1 MSFDNKTQSLEEIY
15 SNLKKEIKIMKK
27 EMESLENINYTQEEI
42 IKAKKRIEFF
52 NYNNE
57 WLYSN
62 FNTNNSSKNIEYP
75 IIISENWTKPN
86 SYNLNNL
93 ELRNLIFLSEEEI
106 NYSICNNEIKG
117 IVDLKGESTFWI
129 FLRTKE
135 YFSKENAII
144 LFKKEEYSQIIY
156 LILGNFILNSKGN
169 LIFTPFIKEQLIL
182 SNLNQKEKSIYEK
195 NDYINLNIK
204 IYDEGK
210 DEIIV
215 YTYLN
220 NNKEENFAK
229 GNFFIPINGN
239 YKVMIA
245 GSGQQCKLKQ
255 FSCYSY
261 YKPKYA
267 PAELLNEGKACNCC
281 NII

>member
-106 NYSICNNEIKG
+106 NYSICNNEIKA

-144 LFKKEEYSQIIY
+144 LFKKEEFSQIIY

>member
-42 IKAKKRIEFF
+42 IKAKKRTEFF

-93 ELRNLIFLSEEEI
+93 ELRNLIFLSEDEI
-106 NYSICNNEIKG
+106 NYSICNNEIKA

>member
-135 YFSKENAII
+135 YFSKENVII

-182 SNLNQKEKSIYEK
+182 SNLNQKEKTIYEK

-255 FSCYSY
+255 FSCDSY

>member
-1 MSFDNKTQSLEEIY
+1 MSFDNKTQSLEDIY

-135 YFSKENAII
+135 YFSKENVII

>member
-1 MSFDNKTQSLEEIY
+1 MHKEQEDIDYNIV
-15 SNLKKEIKIMKK
+15 NCEIK
-27 EMESLENINYTQEEI
+27 
-42 IKAKKRIEFF
+42 
-52 NYNNE
+52 
-57 WLYSN
+57 
-62 FNTNNSSKNIEYP
+62 SSFI
-75 IIISENWTKPN
+75 
-86 SYNLNNL
+86 
-93 ELRNLIFLSEEEI
+93 
-106 NYSICNNEIKG
+106 
-117 IVDLKGESTFWI
+117 LKGESTFWI

-135 YFSKENAII
+135 YFSKENVII
-144 LFKKEEYSQIIY
+144 LFKKEEFSQIIY

>member
-135 YFSKENAII
+135 YFSKENVII

-255 FSCYSY
+255 FSCDSY

>member
-1 MSFDNKTQSLEEIY
+1 MSFDNKTQSLEDIY

-27 EMESLENINYTQEEI
+27 EMESLENINYSQEEI

-135 YFSKENAII
+135 YFSKENVII

-182 SNLNQKEKSIYEK
+182 SNLNQKEKTIYEK

-255 FSCYSY
+255 FSCDSY

-267 PAELLNEGKACNCC
+267 PPELLNEGKACNCC

>member
-135 YFSKENAII
+135 YFSKENVII

>member
-42 IKAKKRIEFF
+42 IKAKKRTEFF

-106 NYSICNNEIKG
+106 NYSICNNEIKA

-135 YFSKENAII
+135 YFSKENVII

>member
-106 NYSICNNEIKG
+106 NYSICNNEIKA

-135 YFSKENAII
+135 NFSKENVII

>member
-106 NYSICNNEIKG
+106 NYSICNNEIKA

>member
-42 IKAKKRIEFF
+42 IKAKKRTEFF

-106 NYSICNNEIKG
+106 NYSICNNEIKA

-135 YFSKENAII
+135 YFSKENVII
-144 LFKKEEYSQIIY
+144 LFKKEEFSQIIY

>member
-27 EMESLENINYTQEEI
+27 EMESLENINYSQEEI

-135 YFSKENAII
+135 YFSKENVII

-182 SNLNQKEKSIYEK
+182 SNLNQKEKTIYEK

-255 FSCYSY
+255 FSCDSY

>member
-1 MSFDNKTQSLEEIY
+1 MSFDNKTQSLEDIY

-135 YFSKENAII
+135 YFSKENVII

-182 SNLNQKEKSIYEK
+182 SNLDQKEKSIYEK

-255 FSCYSY
+255 FSCDSY

>member
-27 EMESLENINYTQEEI
+27 EMESLENINYSQEEI

-62 FNTNNSSKNIEYP
+62 FNTNNSSKNIECP

-106 NYSICNNEIKG
+106 NYSICNNEIKA

-135 YFSKENAII
+135 YFSKENVII

>member
-106 NYSICNNEIKG
+106 NYSICNNEIKA

-135 YFSKENAII
+135 YFSKENVII
-144 LFKKEEYSQIIY
+144 LFKKEEFSQIIY

>member
-144 LFKKEEYSQIIY
+144 LFKKEEFSQIIY

-220 NNKEENFAK
+220 KNKEENFAK

>member
-106 NYSICNNEIKG
+106 NYSICNNEIKA

-135 YFSKENAII
+135 YFSKENVII

>member
-135 YFSKENAII
+135 YFSKENVII

-169 LIFTPFIKEQLIL
+169 LIFTPFTINFFKY
-182 SNLNQKEKSIYEK
+182 KSK
-195 NDYINLNIK
+195 RTINL
-204 IYDEGK
+204 
-210 DEIIV
+210 
-215 YTYLN
+215 
-220 NNKEENFAK
+220 
-229 GNFFIPINGN
+229 
-239 YKVMIA
+239 
-245 GSGQQCKLKQ
+245 
-255 FSCYSY
+255 
-261 YKPKYA
+261 
-267 PAELLNEGKACNCC
+267 
-281 NII
+281 

>member
-1 MSFDNKTQSLEEIY
+1 MSFDNKTQSLEDIY

-135 YFSKENAII
+135 YFSKENVII

-182 SNLNQKEKSIYEK
+182 SNLNQKEKTIYEK

-255 FSCYSY
+255 FSCDSY

>member
-27 EMESLENINYTQEEI
+27 EMESLENINYSQEEI

-93 ELRNLIFLSEEEI
+93 ELRNLIFLSEDEI
-106 NYSICNNEIKG
+106 NYSICNNEIKA

-135 YFSKENAII
+135 YFSKENVII
-144 LFKKEEYSQIIY
+144 LFKKEEFSQIIY

-169 LIFTPFIKEQLIL
+169 LIFTPFIKEQLIF
-182 SNLNQKEKSIYEK
+182 SNTNQKEQSIYEK

-220 NNKEENFAK
+220 NNKEENFSK

-261 YKPKYA
+261 YKSKYA

>member
-42 IKAKKRIEFF
+42 IKAKKRTEFF

-106 NYSICNNEIKG
+106 NYSICNNEIKA

>member
-42 IKAKKRIEFF
+42 IKAKKRTEFF

-106 NYSICNNEIKG
+106 NYSICNNEIKA

-135 YFSKENAII
+135 NFSKENVII
-144 LFKKEEYSQIIY
+144 LFKKEEFSQIIY

>member
-27 EMESLENINYTQEEI
+27 EMESLENINYSQEEI

-106 NYSICNNEIKG
+106 NYSICNNEIKA

-135 YFSKENAII
+135 YFSKENVII